1 MARVIYVDA
10 QNQGDFY
17 QHSGTSSSIT
27 IWAFN
32 MEMTEIEKVSLL
44 PLWVSLFFGACR
56 SQRPAPLSSLK
67 TARLEGGE

>member
-1 MARVIYVDA
+1 MIYVDA

-27 IWAFN
+27 IWDFN
-32 MEMTEIEKVSLL
+32 TEMTEMEKVSLL
-44 PLWVSLFFGACR
+44 PLWVSFFVFLVPVIP
-56 SQRPAPLSSLK
+56 QLPAPLSSLK